1 MTSDP
6 QPYWCQFS
14 SRSAA
19 SDELPSPNL
28 GAKYQ
33 VFSANSHPI
42 SVEVQQYRPSYKQ
55 SPLIQ
60 LALDATGTIAT
71 VNPLGAAC
79 LGYTVQELIGSSVF
93 HLFHSEDQNFLQ
105 TKLNECLQ
113 NARPSSVPSV
123 EIKTEIAHNHYWELR
138 QICKNGRVIWVKA
151 FVQPDALGQPAI
163 EPTINL
169 EGSCAQPMA
178 RATVQLLC
186 EDITEW
192 KQAEAGLQQ
201 ERNFIAAV
209 LDTVTN
215 LIVVLDP
222 QGHIIRFNRAC
233 QRVTGYTFAEV
244 KGIPFWDILLLPEE
258 IAGVKAGFSQLQAG
272 LFPNEYENHWVTKT
286 GIPRLI
292 AWSNTAIVDGDGKV
306 EYIIG
311 TGLDITERR
320 QTELALQ
327 RSQQQQY
334 QHLVD
339 SVEGIVWEGEADSL
353 QFSFVSPKAERI
365 LGYPLADW
373 LRDPQFWLNH
383 IHPDDRTW
391 VVETCHRETQAR
403 RNHTLEYRMIAQN
416 GQVAWFRDMI
426 TIVPDTQPLQLR
438 GVMLDI
444 TERRQAEIA
453 LQMSEA
459 RYRAVVE
466 QATEGIFLV
475 DVETKRLL
483 ETNAACQSL
492 LGYTAEE
499 LSALTLYD
507 VVAHDRADIERNIQ
521 HVLAQKRYFIG
532 ERQYRRKDG
541 SLIEVEVS
549 AHVISNHYWSFLC
562 VVVHDVTAYKQAA
575 AALEQSLA
583 LLRATLESTADGIMA
598 IGADCRVLCAN
609 RKLVEMWGISEELM
623 APSRGE
629 ERLQFLAAQM
639 KDPEIFL
646 KKIQAVQG
654 QPDAEVQDLLEFED
668 GRVVERYSKPQ
679 RLGDQIVGRVWSF
692 RDITQ
697 RQQAETALA
706 QSEAKWRSLIQNSS
720 DIIAILEADGT
731 VRYQSPAV
739 EHIMGHSPQ
748 ELVGRNALELIHPE
762 DVEYVAQAFRDLIA
776 GILPSLSIEFRF
788 MHQDGTWRFVQSTGT
803 NLLADPSVMG
813 IVTNSRDITERK
825 RAERALQK
833 QTDRERLMRLIAQRI
848 HQSLNLEEILNT
860 TVAEVRQFLK
870 TDRAIIF
877 RFNPDGSG
885 VVNVESVTA
894 GWNPILGR
902 VIHDRCFAPIASR
915 ATPRHTIRAIA
926 DLDAAEVDPCYV
938 EMLAPLQVK
947 ASLVVPILQG
957 EQLWG
962 LLIAH
967 HCSAPR
973 QWLPPEVNFLEELA
987 TQVAIAI
994 QQSELYQQVQRL
1006 NSALESQVAERT
1018 VQLQQALNFE
1028 AMLKRI
1034 TDKVR
1039 DSLDESHILQ
1049 TAVRELAL
1057 VLQVACCDTAL
1068 YDANYTTSTI
1078 CYEYTTSLPASW
1090 GRVLKMADFPELYSQ
1105 LLQGQYFQFC
1115 EIVPNPCRDKVAM
1128 LACPIFDDQG
1138 AIGDLWLFRSRE
1150 AAFSE
1155 LEIRLV
1161 QQVTNQCAIAIRQ
1174 ARLYQEAQAQVREL
1188 EKLNRL
1194 KDDFLSTVSHELR
1207 TPVCNIKMAIQ
1218 MLELSLQRET
1228 FLTQAS
1234 SKTGRYLQVL
1244 KDECNREISLINDLL
1259 DLQRLEVGSQPLNL
1273 EIIQPQEWI
1282 RGVVQP
1288 FYDRARGREQRL
1300 RLELPTRLPPILS
1313 HSSSL
1318 TRILA
1323 ELLNNACKYTP
1334 PGEEI
1339 VVSVQPAPGQVQLK
1353 VTNFG
1358 VEIPAAELPYIFDK
1372 FYRVPSTDPWKQG
1385 GTGLGLALVQKL
1397 AEHLGGAIA
1406 VESAARQ
1413 TCFTVKLPLTPTQM
1427 GSS

>member
-1 MTSDP
+1 MTSNQ
-6 QPYWCQFS
+6 QPRWYQFLAK
-14 SRSAA
+14 SAA
-19 SDELPSPNL
+19 SDELPPPNL
-28 GAKYQ
+28 GDKYQ
-33 VFSANSHPI
+33 VFSTSSHLTRGEGQPYR
-42 SVEVQQYRPSYKQ
+42 SFYQQS
-55 SPLIQ
+55 SSIQ
-60 LALDATGTIAT
+60 LNLDATGTIAT
-71 VNPLGAAC
+71 VNLLGAAC
-79 LGYTVQELIGSSVF
+79 LGYSVQELIGNSVF
-93 HLFHSEDQNFLQ
+93 TLFHPDDRDFLRI
-105 TKLNECLQ
+105 KLNEYLQ
-113 NARPSSVPSV
+113 NVISLQAGA
-123 EIKTEIAHNHYWELR
+123 KTEMTQCQYWELR
-138 QICKNGRVIWVKA
+138 QVCKDGRVIWVKA
-151 FVQPDALGQPAI
+151 FVQPDAFMQPSL
-163 EPTINL
+163 EPTTNL
-169 EGSCAQPMA
+169 NDSCPSNSPVT
-178 RATVQLLC
+178 TVRLLC

-201 ERNFIAAV
+201 ERNFVAAV
-209 LDTVTN
+209 LDTVVN

-222 QGHIIRFNRAC
+222 QGRIVRFNRAC
-233 QRVTGYTFAEV
+233 EQMTGYTFAEV
-244 KGIPFWDILLLPEE
+244 KGIPFWDVLLLPEE
-258 IAGVKAGFSQLQAG
+258 IAGVKAAFSQLRSG
-272 LFPNEYENHWVTKT
+272 LFPNEYENYWITKA
-286 GIPRLI
+286 GSARLI
-292 AWSNTAIVDGDGKV
+292 AWSNTAIVGKEGKV
-306 EYIIG
+306 EYVVG

-339 SVEGIVWEGEADSL
+339 SVEGIVWEGEAESL

-365 LGYPLADW
+365 LGYPLAEW
-373 LRDPQFWLNH
+373 LSDSQFWLHH
-383 IHPDDRTW
+383 IHPDDRAW
-391 VVETCHRETQAR
+391 VMATCQRETQAR
-403 RNHTLEYRMIAQN
+403 RNHTMEYRMIAQD
-416 GQVAWFRDMI
+416 GRVIWFRDMI
-426 TIVPDTQPLQLR
+426 TVVPDAQPMKLR

-466 QATEGIFLV
+466 QAAEGIFLV

-492 LGYTAEE
+492 LGYSAEE
-499 LSALTLYD
+499 LSTLTLYD

-521 HVLAQKRYFIG
+521 HILAQKRYFIG

-549 AHVISNHYWSFLC
+549 AHVVSNHYWSFLC
-562 VVVHDVTAYKQAA
+562 VVVHDVTAYKQAG

-598 IGADCRVLCAN
+598 IGADCQVLCAN
-609 RKLVEMWGISEELM
+609 RKLVEMWGISDELM
-623 APSRGE
+623 AASRGE

-639 KDPEIFL
+639 KDPNVFL
-646 KKIQAVQG
+646 KKIQALQT
-654 QPDAEVQDLLEFED
+654 QPEAEVNDLIEFQD

-679 RLGDQIVGRVWSF
+679 RLGNQIVGRVWSF

-697 RQQAETALA
+697 RQQAEAALA

-739 EHIMGHSPQ
+739 ERIMGHSPQ

-762 DVEYVAQAFRDLIA
+762 DVEHVAQAFQDLVA

-788 MHQDGTWRFVQSTGT
+788 QHKDETWRFIQSTGT
-803 NLLADPSVMG
+803 NLLADPSVLG

-833 QTDRERLMRLIAQRI
+833 QTERERLMRFIAQRI
-848 HQSLNLEEILNT
+848 HQSLDLAEILDT
-860 TVAEVRQFLK
+860 TVAEVRQFLQ

-885 VVNVESVTA
+885 CVSVESVTE
-894 GWNPILGR
+894 GCQPILGR
-902 VIHDRCFAPIASR
+902 VIHDRCFTPPSGPAPY
-915 ATPRHTIRAIA
+915 PRIRAIA

-938 EMLAPLQVK
+938 QMLAALQVK
-947 ASLVVPILQG
+947 ASLVVPIMQG
-957 EQLWG
+957 DQLWG

-967 HCSAPR
+967 HCIAPR
-973 QWLPPEVNFLEELA
+973 QWLPQEVNFLEELA

-1006 NSALESQVAERT
+1006 NSALESQVMERT
-1018 VQLQQALNFE
+1018 AQLQQALNFE

-1039 DSLDESHILQ
+1039 DSLDESQILQ
-1049 TAVRELAL
+1049 TAVQELAL

-1090 GRVLKMADFPELYSQ
+1090 GRVLKMTDFPELYSQ
-1105 LLQGQYFQFC
+1105 LLQGQHFQFC
-1115 EIVPNPCRDKVAM
+1115 EIVPNPCRDRVSM
-1128 LACPIFDDQG
+1128 LACPILDDQG
-1138 AIGDLWLFRSRE
+1138 AIGDLWLFRDRE

-1218 MLELSLQRET
+1218 MLELSLNRENC
-1228 FLTQAS
+1228 LNSAS
-1234 SKTGRYLQVL
+1234 GKTARYLQVL
-1244 KDECNREISLINDLL
+1244 QDECNREISLVNDLL
-1259 DLQRLEVGSQPLNL
+1259 DLQRLEVGSQPLTL
-1273 EIIQPQEWI
+1273 EIVQLQEWI
-1282 RGVVQP
+1282 QGAAQP

-1339 VVSVQPAPGQVQLK
+1339 VVSAHPASGRIQLK

-1358 VEIPAAELPYIFDK
+1358 VEIPAAELPHIFEK

-1397 AEHLGGAIA
+1397 TEYLGGSIE

-1413 TCFTVKLPLTPTQM
+1413 TCFTVELPLTPNDI
-1427 GSS
+1427 SSR